1 MRKVIHGVDA
11 PRVPRP
17 VMMRMGDAVDDRIA
31 HDEIGR
37 CHIDLCTQDTRTV
50 WELPR
55 AHPPEEV

>member
-1 MRKVIHGVDA
+1 MGKVIHWVDA

-31 HDEIGR
+31 QNEIGR
-37 CHIDLCTQDTRTV
+37 RHVDLCTQDTRAV
-50 WELPR
+50 RKFAR